1 MKIIGSKLILL
12 ASLALFGCGDNS
24 ADSTE
29 KTVGEEV
36 ADDMQDAMQEAEN
49 VGVLLQ
55 ENKDAMDQAI
65 EDAD

>member
-1 MKIIGSKLILL
+1 MKTISSKLILL
-12 ASLALFGCGDNS
+12 ASLALFGCGDNG
-24 ADSTE
+24 ADSNE
-29 KTVGEEV
+29 KTLGEEV

-55 ENKDAMDQAI
+55 ENKDAMDEAI